1 MVNMWSTG
9 LDAAGVQLQ
18 HLWGFT
24 DWMPSSLYLDHH
36 ARSDQH
42 IFRCMDVSRTSNS
55 TIFPSIQYTTR
66 EAFSRG
72 YTPHIRDDITKHALF
87 SLQNLPVFSPC
98 VSSLCASAA
107 ALPVLMSL
115 FRFIKGLSEFSC
127 CPWNRRRD
135 RCFPISGKVGCFRFH
150 N

>member
-18 HLWGFT
+18 HLLRIYRLNVFSEFR
-24 DWMPSSLYLDHH
+24 PSCAFWSAYLLLHG
-36 ARSDQH
+36 RQQDQQLCNLS
-42 IFRCMDVSRTSNS
+42 FY
-55 TIFPSIQYTTR
+55 SIYDTW

-72 YTPHIRDDITKHALF
+72 YTPHIRDDITKHVLF

-98 VSSLCASAA
+98 VSSLCVSAA

-135 RCFPISGKVGCFRFH
+135 RRFPISGKVGCFRFH